1 MSKETTRAPAAAVGN
16 VVKLRSR
23 KAKLTPSETEALDRF
38 NARRLEVALIQW
50 PEIPPPRDWDSQ
62 TNEELADID
71 FEAIA
76 EFRGD
81 GHGCGT
87 PEFRSA
93 LESYFHV
100 STPQPVMLW
109 RYSGFRERSWCRPQ
123 RLLMILR
130 RTARRPS
137 HSCCTTDL
145 VIRYVSCSAS
155 EPPKCGTLWRLR
167 CTKWSRRRKTKRKQ
181 RQFCRRRRE
190 PWPPTSFTFPAR
202 RKRRHVP
209 YISRG
214 RKYQAHRE
222 RTDAKSCASPSKTEC
237 TRPYF

>member
-100 STPQPVMLW
+100 INASARHALAILGLSRTELVQAAAAFNDSSPNGAEAIAQLLHD
-109 RYSGFRERSWCRPQ
+109 GFGYTL
-123 RLLMILR
+123 RLMQCIR
-130 RTARRPS
+130 AAEVR
-137 HSCCTTDL
+137 HL
-145 VIRYVSCSAS
+145 VAI
-155 EPPKCGTLWRLR
+155 TLHEMEQEE
-167 CTKWSRRRKTKRKQ
+167 KNKK
-181 RQFCRRRRE
+181 E
-190 PWPPTSFTFPAR
+190 AAPTL
-202 RKRRHVP
+202 
-209 YISRG
+209 
-214 RKYQAHRE
+214 QAE
-222 RTDAKSCASPSKTEC
+222 A
-237 TRPYF
+237 

>member
-87 PEFRSA
+87 RNLGVRWNPTFTYQRLSPSCSGDTRA
-93 LESYFHV
+93 FANGAGAG
-100 STPQPVMLW
+100 
-109 RYSGFRERSWCRPQ
+109 RSGF
-123 RLLMILR
+123 
-130 RTARRPS
+130 
-137 HSCCTTDL
+137 
-145 VIRYVSCSAS
+145 
-155 EPPKCGTLWRLR
+155 
-167 CTKWSRRRKTKRKQ
+167 
-181 RQFCRRRRE
+181 
-190 PWPPTSFTFPAR
+190 
-202 RKRRHVP
+202 
-209 YISRG
+209 
-214 RKYQAHRE
+214 
-222 RTDAKSCASPSKTEC
+222 
-237 TRPYF
+237 